1 MNVLI
6 DTNVILDALMTRTP
20 WNKNAEEIILLSA
33 AGDITAC
40 VTASSITDIYYLFRR
55 ATGDNASAREAVW
68 RLIQIIN
75 VIDVS
80 AGDCERAFDLPTSD
94 YEDAVQIACAA
105 RHKLDQIVTQD
116 AGHFSGSPIN
126 IASPEAFLSGLQR

>member
-6 DTNVILDALMTRTP
+6 DTNVILDALMARAP
-20 WNKNAEEIILLSA
+20 WNKNAKEIILLSA

-40 VTASSITDIYYLFRR
+40 ITASSITDIYYLFRK
-55 ATGDNASAREAVW
+55 AIGDSAAAREAVFK
-68 RLIQIIN
+68 LIQIIE

-80 AGDCERAFDLPTSD
+80 AEDCERAFELPIPD

-105 RHKLDQIVTQD
+105 RHKLECIITRD
-116 AGHFSGSPIN
+116 AGHFAGSPIRVS
-126 IASPEAFLSGLQR
+126 SPEAFLSGRAN

>member
-40 VTASSITDIYYLFRR
+40 VTASSITDIFYLFRR
-55 ATGDNASAREAVW
+55 AIGDNGSAREAVFK
-68 RLIQIIN
+68 LIQIID
-75 VIDVS
+75 VLDVS
-80 AGDCERAFDLPTSD
+80 AEDCERAFELPISD
-94 YEDAVQIACAA
+94 YEDAVQLACAM
-105 RHKLDQIVTQD
+105 RHKLELIVTRD
-116 AGHFSGSPIN
+116 ASHFVGSPIN
-126 IASPEAFLSGLQR
+126 IVSPDAFLTSLQN

>member
-20 WNKNAEEIILLSA
+20 WNINAEEIILLSA

-55 ATGDNASAREAVW
+55 AIGDNASSREAVFK
-68 RLIQIIN
+68 LIQIIDI
-75 VIDVS
+75 IDVS
-80 AGDCERAFDLPTSD
+80 AEDCERAFDLPISD
-94 YEDAVQIACAA
+94 YEGAVQIACAV
-105 RHKLDQIVTQD
+105 RHKLEQIVTRD
-116 AGHFSGSPIN
+116 VGHFSGSPIN
-126 IASPEAFLSGLQR
+126 IASPETFLNGLQC

>member
-6 DTNVILDALMTRTP
+6 DTNVILDALMARTP

-40 VTASSITDIYYLFRR
+40 VTASSITDIYYLFRK
-55 ATGDNASAREAVW
+55 AIGNSASAREAVFK
-68 RLIQIIN
+68 LIQIVD

-80 AGDCERAFDLPTSD
+80 AEDCERAFDLPIPD

-105 RHKLDQIVTQD
+105 RHKLEHIITRD

-126 IASPEAFLSGLQR
+126 IASPEAFLGGLQR